1 MISITQSLR
10 EFLIRK
16 GKLQELTLLSF
27 GHVEVYTPE
36 LQKEYLEW
44 VQTEEGQAYLKG
56 GKKYDAEY
64 GKKLDELIDN
74 GAEVRF

>member
-16 GKLQELTLLSF
+16 RMLKELTQLSF

-56 GKKYDAEY
+56 GEKYDAEY
-64 GKKLDELIDN
+64 GKKMDELIDN
-74 GAEVRF
+74 SAEVRF

>member
-16 GKLQELTLLSF
+16 GMLKELTLLSF

-44 VQTEEGQAYLKG
+44 VQTDEGKAYLKG
-56 GKKYDAEY
+56 GEKYDAEY
-64 GKKLDELIDN
+64 GKKLDKMTNE

>member
-16 GKLQELTLLSF
+16 GMLKELTLLSF
-27 GHVEVYTPE
+27 GHTEVYTPE

-44 VQTEEGQAYLKG
+44 VQTEEGRAYLKG
-56 GKKYDAEY
+56 GEKYDVEY
-64 GKKLDELIDN
+64 GDKIDKIMDD
-74 GAEVRF
+74 GAEVHF